1 MALPGIEPGGLGGGL
16 RGVTLTPPERVQGK
30 SAGGATSDEALAREE
45 EKARKEQEAKE
56 QAAKLEQTKM
66 DFIAKYVQSFGAPE
80 ELDREKQAFKDRLHE
95 NGEDPNKSDHMN
107 ALAFETLTEAVQDPN
122 DEGKITVYATK
133 VDGNGKGKIS
143 RAMTFDSGDGEDR
156 SQLTPER
163 RRAAK
168 MYEQNGKNEQAVA
181 GGEKDDES
189 PETDKM
195 V

>member
-1 MALPGIEPGGLGGGL
+1 MALSGIGSGGLGAGLGGA
-16 RGVTLTPPERVQGK
+16 TLTPPERPQGA
-30 SAGGATSDEALAREE
+30 SAGGATSGEALAREA
-45 EKARKEQEAKE
+45 EKVRKEQEAKE
-56 QAAKLEQTKM
+56 QAAKLEQSKM
-66 DFIAKYVQSFGAPE
+66 DFIAKYVKSFGAPE
-80 ELDREKQAFKDRLHE
+80 ELDRDKQSFKDRLRG
-95 NGEDPNKSDHMN
+95 NGEDPDKSEHMN
-107 ALAFETLTEAVQDPN
+107 ALAFETLSEAVQDPN

-133 VDGNGKGKIS
+133 VDGEGNGKIS
-143 RAMTFDSGDGEDR
+143 RAMEFDSGDGEDR